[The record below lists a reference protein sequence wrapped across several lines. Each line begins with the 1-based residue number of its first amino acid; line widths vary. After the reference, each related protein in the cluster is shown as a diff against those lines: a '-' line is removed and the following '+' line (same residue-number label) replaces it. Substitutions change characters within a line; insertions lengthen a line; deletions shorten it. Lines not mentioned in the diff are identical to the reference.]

1 MQGWYV
7 LICTY
12 RSLLVICIFKGG
24 NKDLLSTYFLSDTIL
39 SFFHPS
45 ECSQKYCKQHPVDLL
60 LPEITKTHFHFDL
73 RKLEPITTFP
83 LHFVFFLFLFCRAEV
98 INSGYTLKLPEWL
111 LQILPSGCHPK
122 IFIITFGSFV

>member
-39 SFFHPS
+39 SFFHSS

-60 LPEITKTHFHFDL
+60 LPEITKMHFHFDL
-73 RKLEPITTFP
+73 RKLEPITT
-83 LHFVFFLFLFCRAEV
+83 LH
-98 INSGYTLKLPEWL
+98 
-111 LQILPSGCHPK
+111 
-122 IFIITFGSFV
+122 